1 MLKKKKK
8 LVSGAGAAWSRPFWL
23 ELEQRFCLEPVSTPG
38 PRTSGAAQKSR
49 VAGAALFGWRRFLDS
64 YVIKIF

>member
-1 MLKKKKK
+1 MLKEKKN
-8 LVSGAGAAWSRPFWL
+8 LVSGAGAAWSRPFL
-23 ELEQRFCLEPVSTPG
+23 AGAGTAFCLEPVSTPG